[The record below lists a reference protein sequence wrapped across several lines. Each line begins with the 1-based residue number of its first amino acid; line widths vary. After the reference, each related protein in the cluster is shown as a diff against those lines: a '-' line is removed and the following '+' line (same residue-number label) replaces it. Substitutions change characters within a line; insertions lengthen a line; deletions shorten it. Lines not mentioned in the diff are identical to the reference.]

1 MKANRR
7 PGLRGLVL
15 LTSMLL
21 LIGGSA
27 SGAHASTILQ
37 YDDCYEVSIAI
48 LRPRALID
56 PTLPEGFTAAPF
68 SLDPTGT
75 MGNYGLIGYQCSI
88 GGTTVSE
95 VLYVVAVRPPADLAG
110 NGPNLLLLQGVTT
123 DGVSAAAYQSWC
135 LDAMEMGD
143 VSFRRETTP
152 AARFA
157 SFEARHSL
165 GLLAATESVVPEP
178 STLSDPGGTLRI
190 LDVNETSIGIA
201 DLDYTASVAS
211 GPLAGLVSI
220 NGAREAAP
228 VLHIY
233 GTSGAPNDWQ
243 FHGGCSQLN

>member
-7 PGLRGLVL
+7 PGLRVLVL
-15 LTSMLL
+15 VTSMLL
-21 LIGGSA
+21 LIGGAA
-27 SGAHASTILQ
+27 SGAHASTVLQ

-56 PTLPEGFTAAPF
+56 PTLPEGFTATPFAP
-68 SLDPTGT
+68 DPTGT
-75 MGNYGLIGYQCSI
+75 MGSYGLIGYQCSM
-88 GGTTVSE
+88 GGTTVAE
-95 VLYVVAVRPPADLAG
+95 VLYMVAVRPPAGLAG
-110 NGPNLLLLQGVTT
+110 NGANFLLLQGVTT
-123 DGVSAAAYQSWC
+123 DGVSAAAYRSWC

-152 AARFA
+152 AARLA

-165 GLLAATESVVPEP
+165 GLLAATETVVPEP

-201 DLDYTASVAS
+201 DLDYTASIAS
-211 GPLAGLVSI
+211 GPLSGLVSI
-220 NGAREAAP
+220 NGSAPEAAP

-233 GTSGAPNDWQ
+233 GSSEAPNDWQ
-243 FHGGCSQLN
+243 FHGGCS